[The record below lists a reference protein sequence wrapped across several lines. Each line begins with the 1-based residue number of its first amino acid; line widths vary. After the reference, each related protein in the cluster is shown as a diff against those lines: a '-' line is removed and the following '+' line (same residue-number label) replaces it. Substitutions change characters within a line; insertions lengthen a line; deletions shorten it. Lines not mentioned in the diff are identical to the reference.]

1 MSSKRIKI
9 LLTGSGG
16 SLLGNFIRQAFF
28 LKKPYVLSSI
38 DKMDDIHTRNHIY
51 INQAHSFNI
60 ADVLDY
66 NILSHVFF
74 KEDPDIVIH
83 GAQDKTLKTNILGT
97 KNIIDA
103 CLEYNKKLVFI
114 SSSTIYKNKAE
125 ITEDDSIDP
134 TSEFAISKATC
145 EMLIKNTPNLKY
157 TIVRVGNYYGPW
169 QKTNYFIP
177 QVIKKLAIDKEEY
190 KIDGQGNRMLDWT
203 HVNDIC
209 SSLFAVV
216 ENSEKTNNKV
226 YNIGSE
232 QYFMDLETVHIICN
246 HLGFSHDLIKFNN
259 DVAKPINRHISC
271 KKIRT
276 ELNWTPD
283 IKFKDGVK
291 DVIQWFLNNKFVY
304 KL

>member
-1 MSSKRIKI
+1 MSPKRIKI

-16 SLLGNFIRQAFF
+16 SLLGNFIRQSFF
-28 LKKPYVLSSI
+28 LKKPYVISSI
-38 DKMDDIHTRNHIY
+38 DKMDDIHTRNNIY
-51 INQAHSFNI
+51 INQGHSFNI

-66 NILSHVFF
+66 NILSHIFF
-74 KEDPDIVIH
+74 KEEPDIVIH

-103 CLEYNKKLVFI
+103 CLEYNKKLIFL

-125 ITEDDSIDP
+125 ITEEDIID
-134 TSEFAISKATC
+134 
-145 EMLIKNTPNLKY
+145 
-157 TIVRVGNYYGPW
+157 W
-169 QKTNYFIP
+169 QKTTYFIP
-177 QVIKKLAIDKEEY
+177 QVIKKLAIDKEEF

-209 SSLFAVV
+209 SSLFSIIDNT
-216 ENSEKTNNKV
+216 ENTNSKV

-259 DVAKPINRHISC
+259 DVPKPINRHISC
-271 KKIRT
+271 KKIRN
-276 ELNWTPD
+276 ELNWTPEV
-283 IKFKDGVK
+283 KFKDGVK